1 MPGRHIMDSKKMLE
15 ERANVWSQMT
25 ALRDKTE
32 DLTAEERASWDAME
46 VRLTDLTGDIER
58 EQRAVAMSA
67 IDYSQIIDT
76 RSNPGVNDEGDTAAD
91 YRAAFDLWARF
102 GEGEL
107 TGEQRGILR
116 SGKVNFTTAEQAEV
130 RAAGVATGAAGGFT
144 VPPLFRDA
152 LIERLKFYSSVRQEA
167 EIITT
172 DTGASLPWMTNN
184 DTGNVGAIL
193 AENTAA
199 AELDAT
205 FGTATL
211 DAYMYTSLM
220 TRVSLQLIQ
229 DTALDIDSF
238 LPRKLGERI
247 GRIQNQHFTTGTGT
261 AQPLG
266 LITGGT
272 AVAAAVGNVTSFSY
286 DSLVDAPARLDPAYL
301 SSPNLAWMGSQSTL
315 AAFRKLKDTQGR
327 PLWEPSLQVG
337 DPDSLLGYRYVLNN
351 DMAVPAAN
359 AKSLAFGDF
368 RAGYVV
374 RDVVGLQTLRLSER
388 YAEFLQVAF
397 LAFQRSGGTVQ
408 DTAAYTV
415 LTNSAT

>member
-1 MPGRHIMDSKKMLE
+1 MDTKKMLE
-15 ERANVWSQMT
+15 ERANVWSQMI
-25 ALRDKTE
+25 ALRDKTD
-32 DLTAEERASWDAME
+32 DLTAEERASWDSME
-46 VRLTDLTGDIER
+46 ARLTDLTGDIER
-58 EQRAVAMSA
+58 ENRAVALST
-67 IDYSQIIDT
+67 IDYSQVIDT
-76 RSNPGVNDEGDTAAD
+76 RQQAAAVNDEGDTEAD
-91 YRAAFDLWARF
+91 YRAAFGLWARF

-116 SGKVNFTTAEQAEV
+116 SGMVNFTAAEQSEV

-144 VPPLFRDA
+144 VPALFRDT

-167 EIITT
+167 ELITT

-199 AELDAT
+199 SELDAT

-229 DTALDIDSF
+229 DSALDIETF

-272 AVAAAVGNVTSFSY
+272 SVAAAPAPG
-286 DSLVDAPARLDPAYL
+286 DAVQAASEYAGTARRLGL
-301 SSPNLAWMGSQSTL
+301 TL
-315 AAFRKLKDTQGR
+315 AEAIR
-327 PLWEPSLQVG
+327 
-337 DPDSLLGYRYVLNN
+337 LL
-351 DMAVPAAN
+351 
-359 AKSLAFGDF
+359 
-368 RAGYVV
+368 
-374 RDVVGLQTLRLSER
+374 ER
-388 YAEFLQVAF
+388 QW
-397 LAFQRSGGTVQ
+397 SGGTVGG
-408 DTAAYTV
+408 
-415 LTNSAT
+415 SH